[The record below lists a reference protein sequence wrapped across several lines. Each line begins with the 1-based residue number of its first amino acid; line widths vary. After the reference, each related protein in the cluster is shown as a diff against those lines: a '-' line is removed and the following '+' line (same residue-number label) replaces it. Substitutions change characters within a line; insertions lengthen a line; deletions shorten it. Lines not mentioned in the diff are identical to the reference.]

1 MRTQA
6 IILLCIGASSLLGAQ
21 APQQGQPPQEPDRR
35 WTKPGPVQDGGV
47 RQVLESIVIPPIP
60 NAPFRA
66 TLDTEWIRFA
76 ADGGTIT
83 FINERHIARD
93 GRGRI
98 YEERWVLVPKFHSN
112 GDIPSKMTWIQIA
125 DPKLHTIY
133 NCSTDKHVCDM
144 VTYDPAEDLTAAQP
158 RTPPRTGTV
167 DHGSFTVEDLG
178 TRNIAGV
185 NTVGIRE
192 SYRMEA
198 GEMGNDQPVTRVKE
212 EWHSQ
217 ELGIN
222 LLSIRSDPTIGK
234 QTFTVVEL
242 TASEP
247 DAQLF
252 EVPAGYRISDQR
264 KNPPISW

>member
-1 MRTQA
+1 
-6 IILLCIGASSLLGAQ
+6 
-21 APQQGQPPQEPDRR
+21 
-35 WTKPGPVQDGGV
+35 
-47 RQVLESIVIPPIP
+47 
-60 NAPFRA
+60 
-66 TLDTEWIRFA
+66 
-76 ADGGTIT
+76 
-83 FINERHIARD
+83 
-93 GRGRI
+93 
-98 YEERWVLVPKFHSN
+98 
-112 GDIPSKMTWIQIA
+112 
-125 DPKLHTIY
+125 
-133 NCSTDKHVCDM
+133 
-144 VTYDPAEDLTAAQP
+144 
-158 RTPPRTGTV
+158 V

-198 GEMGNDQPVTRVKE
+198 GEMGNDQPMTRVKE